1 MRKRVCGLFFGVIL
15 AVALTACAGTSE
27 GGKGPSDEEPAT
39 AAEASEA
46 VETEKAAEESEPG
59 SAAEDEQEE
68 AQPDNDSAHQTTT
81 AERWADAFCGRDG
94 RAIAAMS
101 SPQVRDSFLGRDLL
115 MDEEDYG
122 FGWSSPWPW
131 GGAEDYRIVEETD
144 TTAVI
149 LYYAWT
155 SDPHVTVWRETL
167 TWHTEG
173 EGVIVDEEEL
183 EMMDA
188 ICTGREYA
196 DAYPFGIN
204 GTRMDYLHNGVGE
217 ALNDNA
223 AETRDS
229 KAYGMLYEPE
239 TAAVYLLNMLDN
251 PDKVEAKASP
261 DEASDGVTV
270 DISFAEDG
278 STLKVRMIKPYG
290 GDGIWIPQDFLVDNE
305 PFIINKEEN

>member
-27 GGKGPSDEEPAT
+27 GGKGPSDEEPAA

-188 ICTGREYA
+188 ICTGWEYA

-204 GTRMDYLHNGVGE
+204 STRMDYLHNGVGE

-223 AETRDS
+223 AETGDS
-229 KAYGMLYEPE
+229 KAYDMLYEPE